1 LNLLCQQKELKMDAQ
16 EAELIWEREEACA
29 AAMRDGDAEG
39 MISFVHEQFQG
50 WPSPASPFVNRDG
63 LLDFVKNDIAAAG
76 AYSFSMERTGIRV
89 FGNFAINFL
98 IYRANGKN
106 RDGTEF
112 EETARWTHTWIKE
125 DSGWK
130 ILGGMSNDI
139 EKPE

>member
-1 LNLLCQQKELKMDAQ
+1 MDDR
-16 EAELIWEREEACA
+16 EAEIIWEREEACA
-29 AAMRDGDAEG
+29 AAMRDRDHEK

-63 LLDFVKNDIAAAG
+63 LLGFVKKDISETG
-76 AYSFSMERTGIRV
+76 DYSFSMERTGIRV

-98 IYRANGKN
+98 IYRANGRL

-125 DSGWK
+125 NSEWK
-130 ILGGMSNDI
+130 ILSGMSNDI
-139 EKPE
+139 EEPE